1 MKAFVLSLF
10 AVVALSSATS
20 FAAEEVY
27 SLQDVAEPFVVEPI
41 YETNR
46 LSCPAE
52 TTPIAK
58 YCWNQVKGCL
68 VKCGVVCH
76 PKREV
81 PPPTPEPTGLE

>member
-10 AVVALSSATS
+10 AALTLSSAS
-20 FAAEEVY
+20 VFAAEEVFD
-27 SLQDVAEPFVVEPI
+27 LQSVPGPFVVEPI
-41 YETNR
+41 FEAER

-58 YCWNQVKGCL
+58 YCWNTGKGCF

-81 PPPTPEPTGLE
+81 PPTVPEPHFEH